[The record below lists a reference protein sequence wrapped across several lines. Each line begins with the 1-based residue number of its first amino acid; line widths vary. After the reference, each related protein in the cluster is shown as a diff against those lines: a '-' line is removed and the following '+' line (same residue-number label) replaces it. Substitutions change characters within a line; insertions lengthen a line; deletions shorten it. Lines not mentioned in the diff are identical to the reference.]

1 MKGLM
6 NLWIKKEEL
15 KERVR
20 GAFKNE
26 KGQGMVEY
34 GLILALVAIVV
45 IAALTLMGTSISD
58 KFGEINAK
66 LDGGAE

>member
-45 IAALTLMGTSISD
+45 IAALTLMGTSLD
-58 KFGEINAK
+58 GKFGEINAE
-66 LDGGAE
+66 LQ